1 MGTKSFEW
9 KKRNVNIDEHV
20 DRYALLLAIAN
31 IQCSVFSLEKYDQK
45 QEDAK
50 NIFSENVLIEAEKSQ
65 NNTGN
70 RFYNS
75 DLFNKAVNFQGE
87 KKDAEKIAEN
97 LYKKIKG
104 KVIFDNEKYSLIQN
118 LGALISF
125 FLGILF
131 FGITLVCIV
140 YSRAA
145 LDYFF
150 VSLFFFSISGAFFY
164 KYRIVNGL
172 SKNSVK
178 TFYDRIL
185 VEDVFYFLEEEERY
199 FKEVKAKREQNEKEE
214 IQRVRDQKDKKEK
227 EEFKREIEELK
238 KARDQNENKKNKTGT
253 KYNYFHFAKR
263 YSYLPFT
270 FLIALSKVEFKG
282 EKALDDN
289 YIYNISFSLPLLLVL
304 IDSYKREQY
313 PGKKYK
319 KAGKYN
325 WILLKEI
332 LGVDEEI
339 WEKNFPDILSQ
350 AKAWLSEDSKKTKEE
365 FAEDLKKYKEL
376 IDAEVGVTRKE
387 HADKIKDRSFHKY
400 MNDLLFEKRKAKK

>member
-1 MGTKSFEW
+1 MGARSFKW
-9 KKRNVNIDEHV
+9 KNLEAKIDERV

-31 IQCSVFSLEKYDQK
+31 IQCSVYSLEKYNGEQK
-45 QEDAK
+45 KAEKFFLK
-50 NIFSENVLIEAEKSQ
+50 NILIEAEKSQ

-118 LGALISF
+118 LGALISL

-131 FGITLVCIV
+131 FCITLVCIV

-185 VEDVFYFLEEEERY
+185 VEDVFYFLEEEEKY

-214 IQRVRDQKDKKEK
+214 IQRVRDQKDK

-238 KARDQNENKKNKTGT
+238 KARDKNENKKNKTGT

-263 YSYLPFT
+263 YSYLPLT

-289 YIYNISFSLPLLLVL
+289 YIYNKYFSLHFLLAL

-339 WEKNFPDILSQ
+339 WKKNFPDILSQ
-350 AKAWLSEDSKKTKEE
+350 AKVWLSEDSKKTKEE

-400 MNDLLFEKRKAKK
+400 MNDLLFKNAKLRNNK

>member
-1 MGTKSFEW
+1 MGARSFKW
-9 KKRNVNIDEHV
+9 KNLEAKIDERV

-31 IQCSVFSLEKYDQK
+31 IQCSVYSLEKYNGEQK
-45 QEDAK
+45 KAEKFFLK
-50 NIFSENVLIEAEKSQ
+50 NILIEAEKSQ
-65 NNTGN
+65 SNTEN

-185 VEDVFYFLEEEERY
+185 VEDVFYFLEEEEKY

-238 KARDQNENKKNKTGT
+238 KARDQSENEKNKTGI
-253 KYNYFHFAKR
+253 KYDFFDFQDAYF
-263 YSYLPFT
+263 YLPFP
-270 FLIALSKVEFKG
+270 FLIALSRVESKKR
-282 EKALDDN
+282 KALDDN
-289 YIYNISFSLPLLLVL
+289 YIYNISFPLHLLLASIDYYKCKHFNGEEEEEEEYSWRILKKVL
-304 IDSYKREQY
+304 GMD
-313 PGKKYK
+313 KK
-319 KAGKYN
+319 
-325 WILLKEI
+325 
-332 LGVDEEI
+332 I
-339 WEKNFPDILSQ
+339 WKKNFSNILSQ
-350 AKAWLSEDSKKTKEE
+350 AKKREGKKTKSALEQEE
-365 FAEDLKKYKEL
+365 YIQL
-376 IDAEVGVTRKE
+376 IDAEVKKIDEE
-387 HADKIKDRSFHKY
+387 HRERT
-400 MNDLLFEKRKAKK
+400 EKRFLPKDMQALFFAKRIPKE